1 LSETSPQPPA
11 QSGPAGRVSASLIE
25 GIHLRLEL
33 FALEV
38 RQERDRIAELVVLCV
53 VMALAAFLLLLS
65 LHVALLVV
73 FWESHRVPIAVGMV
87 AFYAL
92 VVLASLLMLRRR
104 RRAHDEP
111 FAASTQV
118 LGADMEALRGLG
130 KPPS

>member
-1 LSETSPQPPA
+1 MSETSPQPPA

-33 FALEV
+33 FALEM
-38 RQERDRIAELVVLCV
+38 RQERDRIVELVVLCV
-53 VMALAAFLLLLS
+53 VMALAAFLLLLA

-92 VVLASLLMLRRR
+92 VVLTSLLLLRRR

-118 LGADMEALRGLG
+118 LGQDMEALGGLG